1 MAWTIIEHKSAPA
14 SNQFDFSSLTLSGY
28 QRLCLML
35 DGLVVGTDNA
45 YIQMRL
51 KISGSEISTGYR
63 WTNQKFSSSGSTPA
77 NEASQTGTFIP
88 LMYGTSASYGIGNA
102 AGKSGSGIIYIGN
115 PTNASSLYKL
125 VQIDCAHQVSS
136 SSFIRTVGGAALE
149 NSGTMDGLRV
159 YPSTGTLT
167 AGKATLYGLNTA

>member
-1 MAWTIIEHKSAPA
+1 MAWTIIEHKSAPT

-51 KISGSEISTGYR
+51 KIAGSEISTNYR

-77 NEASQTGTFIP
+77 NEASQSGTFIP
-88 LMYGTSASYGIGNA
+88 LMYGTTAAYGVGNS
-102 AGKSGSGIIYIGN
+102 AGKSGSGMVWISN
-115 PTNASSLYKL
+115 PTDALYKL
-125 VQIDCAHQVSS
+125 MQVDCAHIVSS
-136 SSFIRTVGGAALE
+136 GSFIRTVGGGSLD
-149 NSGTMDGLRV
+149 NTGSMNGLRV
-159 YPSTGTLT
+159 YTSTGTLT